1 VLYEPADSRHLRE
14 REFVAVLL
22 SARELSHAFG
32 ARPLFER
39 VSFTLSEGDRVG
51 LIGPNGAGKSTLL
64 KIMAG
69 AIAPDRGDVAR
80 RVGLRTAY
88 LEQVTELPFATVRDA
103 VRDRLPKG
111 EHEVDGEALV
121 DEWLNRLELDAEAP
135 VAALSGGW
143 LKRVALARALVG
155 DPELLL
161 LDEPTNHLD
170 VESIVWLE
178 RFLANARFAT
188 LTVTHDRLF
197 LQRVSRRIFE
207 LDRRNPDGLLD
218 VPGDYATYV
227 EHKASLVVAAE
238 QRQQALENTLR
249 RETEWLRRGPSARGT
264 KQVARIDRAG
274 ALADE
279 VAELRERNRTGKL
292 ALDFQGRGADEMRPK
307 RLIEARGIT
316 KHYGDK
322 RVLAELD
329 LFVGARTRLG
339 LIGRNG
345 CGKSTLLRI
354 LTGREQPTLG
364 ELIQAEQLK
373 IAYFEQDRAS
383 LDPKRTVAETVSPEG
398 DFVHFRGSLVH
409 RHGYLERFSF
419 RADQMGQP
427 VGSLSGGEQSR
438 LLIARLM
445 LTPAN
450 VLVLDEPTNDLDL
463 PTLGVLEEALR
474 SFDGAVLLVTHD
486 RYFLDRVATELIAFH
501 SRPGEEGRVTAL
513 ADLAQWE
520 AFHALE
526 QSAPSK
532 PSSAPSERAAPAATK
547 RKKLSFKDQ
556 RDYDTIE
563 ARIETAEARLSS
575 IEREMG
581 EPHVVAD
588 AARLVALDAE
598 LTQARA
604 EVEALY
610 ARWAELEALR
620 DAGA

>member
-1 VLYEPADSRHLRE
+1 
-14 REFVAVLL
+14 VAVLL
-22 SARELSHAFG
+22 SARELTHAFG

-64 KIMAG
+64 KILAG
-69 AIAPDRGDVAR
+69 AIAPDRGELSR
-80 RVGLRTAY
+80 RGGLRTAY
-88 LEQVTELPFATVRDA
+88 LEQVTELPFATVREA
-103 VRDRLPKG
+103 VRDRLPPG
-111 EHEVDGEALV
+111 EHVAEREAVV
-121 DEWLNRLELDAEAP
+121 DEWINRLELDAEAP

-207 LDRRNPDGLLD
+207 LDRRNPGGLLD

-227 EHKASLVVAAE
+227 EQKASLVASAE

-249 RETEWLRRGPSARGT
+249 RETEWLRRGPSARGV
-264 KQVARIDRAG
+264 KQVARIERAG

-279 VAELRERNRTGKL
+279 VGELRERNRNGKL
-292 ALDFQGRGADEMRPK
+292 ALDFQGRDADEMRPK
-307 RLIEARGIT
+307 RLVEARGIT

-354 LTGREQPTLG
+354 LTGRETPTLG
-364 ELIQAEQLK
+364 ELISAENLK
-373 IAYFEQDRAS
+373 VAYFEQDRAS

-419 RADQMGQP
+419 RADQMNQP

-445 LTPAN
+445 LSPAN

-463 PTLGVLEEALR
+463 QTLGVLEEALR

-501 SRPGEEGRVTAL
+501 TRPGEEGRVTAL
-513 ADLAQWE
+513 ADLSQWE
-520 AFHALE
+520 AFHAG
-526 QSAPSK
+526 QTSAQPK
-532 PSSAPSERAAPAATK
+532 SERPPATERTEAVPK

-563 ARIETAEARLSS
+563 ARIEAAEGKISS
-575 IEREMG
+575 IEREMS
-581 EPHVVAD
+581 EPHVVSD
-588 AARLVALDAE
+588 AGRLVTLDQDLGA
-598 LTQARA
+598 TRA
-604 EVEALY
+604 EVERLY

-620 DAGA
+620 EAGS

>member
-1 VLYEPADSRHLRE
+1 
-14 REFVAVLL
+14 VAVLL
-22 SARELSHAFG
+22 SARELTHAFG
-32 ARPLFER
+32 ARPLFDR

-64 KIMAG
+64 KILAG
-69 AIAPDRGDVAR
+69 SIAPDRGELAR
-80 RVGLRTAY
+80 RGGLRTAY

-103 VRDRLPKG
+103 VRDRLPRG
-111 EHEVDGEALV
+111 EHEAESEAVV
-121 DEWLNRLELDAEAP
+121 DEWLNRLELEADAP

-207 LDRRNPDGLLD
+207 LDRRNPGGLLD

-264 KQVARIDRAG
+264 KQVARIERHG
-274 ALADE
+274 ELADE
-279 VAELRERNRTGKL
+279 VAELRERNRNGKL
-292 ALDFQGRGADEMRPK
+292 ALDFQGRDPDEMRPK
-307 RLIEARGIT
+307 RLIEARGIA

-354 LTGREQPTLG
+354 LTGREAPTLG
-364 ELIQAEQLK
+364 ELVQADNLK
-373 IAYFEQDRAS
+373 VAYFEQDRAS
-383 LDPKRTVAETVSPEG
+383 LDPKRTVAETVSPDG
-398 DFVHFRGSLVH
+398 DFVHFRGALVH

-419 RADQMGQP
+419 RADQMNQP
-427 VGSLSGGEQSR
+427 VASLSGGEQSR

-463 PTLGVLEEALR
+463 VTLGVLEEALR

-501 SRPGEEGRVTAL
+501 TRPGEEGRVTAL
-513 ADLAQWE
+513 SDLSQWE
-520 AFHALE
+520 TFHAL
-526 QSAPSK
+526 QTSPQPKSAEPA
-532 PSSAPSERAAPAATK
+532 APERANAAAK

-563 ARIETAEARLSS
+563 ARIETAEKKLSS
-575 IEREMG
+575 IEREMA
-581 EPHVVAD
+581 EPHVVSD
-588 AARLVALDAE
+588 AARLVTLDAE
-598 LTQARA
+598 LTATRA
-604 EVEALY
+604 EIETLY
-610 ARWAELEALR
+610 ARWSELEALR
-620 DAGA
+620 DGGP